1 MTCPSVTAQEKDS
14 LVIERVSIPRYL
26 SGQIKP
32 SDVVIDRET
41 YHYLLKDLDKY
52 DAFKSRF
59 AALQRQN
66 DSLFMELR
74 LQIDQLDQLY
84 QKADL
89 LQNKLLNNQVEL
101 IRTEESL
108 KDYQVRYDES
118 LEDADPEAEKQIR
131 YRTRFVFR
139 DKQEKK
145 WFWITWG
152 IFTLV
157 PAGVVVL
164 TR

>member
-1 MTCPSVTAQEKDS
+1 MAQKADS
-14 LVIERVSIPRYL
+14 LIIERVRIPRYL
-26 SGQIKP
+26 SGQIQP
-32 SDVVIDRET
+32 NDVVIDKET
-41 YHYLLKDLDKY
+41 YHYLLRDLEKY

-59 AALQRQN
+59 DALQRQN
-66 DSLFMELR
+66 DSLFAELR
-74 LQIDQLDQLY
+74 VQIDQLDQLY

-108 KDYQVRYDES
+108 QEYQVRYHES
-118 LEDADPEAEKQIR
+118 LEDADPEAEKKIR
-131 YRTRFVFR
+131 YRTRYIFR
-139 DKQEKK
+139 DKQEKR

-157 PAGVVVL
+157 PTGIVVL